1 VRFEQQT
8 FFVRRKT
15 MLASRFASRS
25 PVLRSDSPLSDDQI
39 HRVAPSIF
47 AEAPHESRS
56 QRYAYIPTATVLT
69 ELRKEGFQ
77 PFMVTQTRTRHED
90 RRDYTKHMIRLRH
103 ASQINARG
111 EANEIIL
118 LNSHDG
124 TSSYQMLAG
133 MFRFVCSNGL
143 VCGDTVAD
151 VRVPHKGDVAGQV
164 IEGAYQVLHG
174 FDRAL
179 ESRESMQAITLNE
192 GEAEVFARAAL
203 SLKYDDPDKPAPI
216 TESQILMPRRFDDRR
231 PDLWSVFNRT
241 QENLTK
247 GGLHGRSANGRRQQT
262 RPVQGIDS
270 DIRLN
275 RALWLLADGLRQLK
289 A

>member
-1 VRFEQQT
+1 MQ
-8 FFVRRKT
+8 
-15 MLASRFASRS
+15 LASRFASHS
-25 PVLRSDSPLSDDQI
+25 PALRSDYPLSDDQI
-39 HRVAPSIF
+39 RRVAPSIF
-47 AEAPHESRS
+47 ADAPHESRS
-56 QRYAYIPTATVLT
+56 ERYSYIPTATVLT

-77 PFMVTQTRTRHED
+77 PFMVTQTRVRDEG
-90 RRDYTKHMIRLRH
+90 RREHTKHMIRLRH
-103 ASQINARG
+103 ASQINGA
-111 EANEIIL
+111 EANEIVL

-151 VRVPHKGDVAGQV
+151 VRVPHKGDVAGHV
-164 IEGAYQVLHG
+164 IEGAFEVLSG
-174 FDRAL
+174 FERVK
-179 ESRESMQAITLNE
+179 ESRDLMRSITLDE

-247 GGLHGRSANGRRQQT
+247 GGLHGRSANGRRQRT

-275 RALWLLADGLRQLK
+275 RALWLLADGMRALK